1 MDDKYYTEELNY
13 LLELGKEFSKQHP
26 EKAQMLH
33 MDDVRSREPNLE
45 RLLESFAFLSSR
57 VRKRI
62 DSDFPQ
68 IADALFGTMWPGY
81 INPIPSFAL
90 LEFVPALWDSTEAVI
105 IPKGALIDSEPTD
118 NDVQCRFRT
127 CFDAS
132 VFPIEVTE
140 ARVESAG
147 SSAQLNLSISFFKET
162 NIESLRE
169 HKLKIHIFDDP
180 AITWQLYN
188 IFLGRKGR
196 KRYIETI
203 SVTGV
208 DSDNR
213 AVGTW
218 QLTPD
223 VISPVGLSADE
234 LLLPTTRT
242 NLWCFELLRDFFLFP
257 EKYQAFNIA
266 VFEKM
271 AGCEG
276 IQTLRFK
283 INLNVPWP
291 SNLKV
296 RRDQFRPNTVPI
308 VNLFS
313 HDANPI
319 RLNDLHRQ
327 YAIEGDGQYPQHFQI
342 YSVDH
347 VESIEVNTNAR
358 RVYAPRYTSRS
369 HVISDAEQG
378 RFYSIERSKAPWGGW
393 DSSISF
399 INTDVNDQD
408 SSREEIVSLNATCT
422 NGRLAS
428 KLAPKQ
434 IHFPISYVDQRLNL
448 HNITA
453 PTAYIIPDIEQ
464 ISLWRWLSHAA
475 LNYMSIHS
483 AKQLKALLSLHDFSN
498 ADANRRKIDGIKDV
512 EMKTT
517 RTLFKGALIPG
528 ISASIRLDEKS
539 FASEGEIQLFAL
551 VLSVFMSAYATINS
565 YIQLTV
571 IMEPSGHAIELEPQ
585 IGESFP
591 I

>member
-13 LLELGKEFSKQHP
+13 LLELGREFTKHHP
-26 EKAQMLH
+26 DKSQMLH
-33 MDDVRSREPNLE
+33 MDDVRSREANLE

-81 INPIPSFAL
+81 INPVPSFAL
-90 LEFVPALWDSTEAVI
+90 LEFIPALWDFAEAVT
-105 IPKGALIDSEPTD
+105 IPAGALIDSEPSD

-132 VFPIEVTE
+132 VLPVEVTE
-140 ARVESAG
+140 ARVESTG
-147 SSAQLNLSISFFKET
+147 SSAQLNLTISLSKET
-162 NIESLRE
+162 NLDSLQN
-169 HKLKIHIFDDP
+169 HKLKIQIFDDP
-180 AITWQLYN
+180 AYAWQLYD
-188 IFLGRKGR
+188 ILLGRKGR
-196 KRYIETI
+196 RRYIDTI
-203 SVTGV
+203 SVTGMNT
-208 DSDNR
+208 DNQ
-213 AVGTW
+213 AVGAW
-218 QLTPD
+218 KLMPEA
-223 VISPVGLSADE
+223 ISPVGLTADE
-234 LLLPTTRT
+234 LLLPTTKT

-257 EKYQAFNIA
+257 EKYQAFNVDI
-266 VFEKM
+266 FGKLL
-271 AGCEG
+271 GCEG
-276 IQTLRFK
+276 VETLLFK
-283 INLNVPWP
+283 IDLNVPWP

-296 RRDQFRPNTVPI
+296 RHDQFRPNTVPI

-327 YAIEGDGQYPQHFQI
+327 YAIEGDSQHPQHFQI
-342 YSVDH
+342 YSIDH

-358 RVYAPRYTSRS
+358 RVYEPRYTSHS
-369 HVISDAEQG
+369 HVVSDAEQG

-393 DSSISF
+393 DSLISF
-399 INTDVNDQD
+399 VNNDVNDQD
-408 SSREEIVSLNATCT
+408 SSREEIVSLNTTCT

-428 KLAPKQ
+428 KLSPKQ
-434 IHFPISYVDQRLNL
+434 IHFPISYVDQRLKL

-453 PTAYIIPDIEQ
+453 PTPYIIPNIEQ

-483 AKQLKALLSLHDFSN
+483 KEQLKTLLSLHDFSN
-498 ADANRRKIDGIKDV
+498 ADANRRKIAGIEDI

-517 RTLFKGALIPG
+517 RTLFKGALMPG
-528 ISASIRLDEKS
+528 ISATVRIDEKS
-539 FASEGEIQLFAL
+539 FTSEGEIQLFAQ

-571 IMEPSGHAIELEPQ
+571 VMDPSERTIELEPQ

-591 I
+591 L